1 VSSSTP
7 TYEEVIEMC
16 RRVID
21 RQSVSYVSDSFV
33 LARFILALDESG
45 RLKKH
50 VEEMRAAE
58 TSS

>member
-1 VSSSTP
+1 
-7 TYEEVIEMC
+7 MC